1 MQLVLGNNTY
11 ILTEEGIDCSLSMQG
26 NAKNV
31 RAWYVD
37 APKIEPVRANGWV
50 GSVEEGGSV
59 NFRNIEFNPHGH
71 GTHTECLGHI
81 TKTVYSVNKTV
92 SQLLYTALLVTVE
105 PESRLNAD
113 GTTDLVVGASCF
125 KEEIAESNYEA
136 LLIRTLPNHIE
147 KTQINYSDT
156 NPIYFDVDV
165 IPLLNRMG
173 ILHLLVDTPSVD
185 REKDGGVLAFHHAF
199 WEVPQSPRFD
209 RTITEMIYLE
219 DGVEDGD
226 YMLNLQT
233 APFENDATPS
243 RPVLYPLHSY
253 DED

>member
-11 ILTEEGIDCSLSMQG
+11 ILTEEGIDCSLTIQG
-26 NAKNV
+26 NEKNV

-37 APKIEPVRANGWV
+37 APQIEAVKTSDWV
-50 GSVEEGGSV
+50 GAVEEGGSV
-59 NFRNIEFNPHGH
+59 NFRNIAFNPHGH

-81 TKTVYSVNKTV
+81 TKEIHSVNKV
-92 SQLLYTALLVTVE
+92 VNQLLYSALVITVV
-105 PESRLNAD
+105 PEHRTNTD
-113 GTTDLVVGASCF
+113 GTIDLVVSAACF
-125 KEEIAESNYEA
+125 KEGIADLKVEA
-136 LLIRTLPNHIE
+136 LLIRTLPNHME
-147 KTQINYSDT
+147 KIQMNYSDT

-165 IPLLNRMG
+165 IPILNQMG
-173 ILHLLVDTPSVD
+173 VIHLLVDTPSVD
-185 REKDGGVLAFHHAF
+185 REKDGGVLAFHHGF

-209 RTITEMIYLE
+209 RTITEMIYLN
-219 DGVEDGD
+219 DQITDGD